1 MIRTFCDCCGKEM
14 EGIND
19 PKRLQ
24 ELELATPM
32 LARVKFSVHAQCAVA
47 QNNYNGA
54 NVAHVCYGCIADAVS
69 KGDKRPTVA

>member
-32 LARVKFSVHAQCAVA
+32 LSMVKMHITAQVNTIK
-47 QNNYNGA
+47 QYGA
-54 NVAHVCYGCIADAVS
+54 SNVSHVCYGCIADAVS
-69 KGDKRPTVA
+69 RGDKRPTAA